1 MAFLKNGLKKIYT
14 IKEILDNPKI
24 IIFIENKEQFD
35 RLSNIKELKL
45 TSYYMGSYCYNPH
58 NGHWSSSSTKTYPG
72 SYDSDSIIIT
82 FEQIIENIPEKGED
96 KPKFERC
103 FYIVRWRNW

>member
-1 MAFLKNGLKKIYT
+1 MKTYT

-58 NGHWSSSSTKTYPG
+58 NGQWS
-72 SYDSDSIIIT
+72 
-82 FEQIIENIPEKGED
+82 
-96 KPKFERC
+96 
-103 FYIVRWRNW
+103 